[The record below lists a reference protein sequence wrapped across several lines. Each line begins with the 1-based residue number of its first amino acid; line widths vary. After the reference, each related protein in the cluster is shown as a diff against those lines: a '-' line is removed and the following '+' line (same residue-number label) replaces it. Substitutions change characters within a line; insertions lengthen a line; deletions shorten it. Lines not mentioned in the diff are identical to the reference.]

1 MSVPSFSAAS
11 LAVIVITLAPCFN
24 PAVHTKVVVPEQEHV
39 PPLSLDQVTSVT
51 PTASLDVPFIVN
63 DLLVVL
69 DGSD

>member
-1 MSVPSFSAAS
+1 M
-11 LAVIVITLAPCFN
+11 
-24 PAVHTKVVVPEQEHV
+24 PAVHVKVVVPEQEHV